1 MFFLPARL
9 QLLDDRLA
17 VRSNRLSRHRGLR
30 DLMRAVSRLGDGVA
44 WYALALGLFG
54 VLGMAALPALKEM
67 LLAGVAGVGAYK
79 FLKTRTLRPRPFEV
93 VSDVVCAGA
102 PLDKFSF
109 PSGHTLHA
117 VAFTL
122 VLAHH
127 FPPLAPAVFGFAAL
141 VAVSRPVL
149 GLHYP
154 SDVLAGAL
162 TGALTTS
169 LLLAWLY

>member
-1 MFFLPARL
+1 MFVLPARL

-44 WYALALGLFG
+44 WYTLAACLFALFG
-54 VLGMAALPALKEM
+54 AEALPALRQM
-67 LLAGVAGVGAYK
+67 LAVGVIGVIVYK
-79 FLKTRTLRPRPFEV
+79 ILKTRTLRPRPFEV
-93 VSDVVCAGA
+93 VSDVVCTGA

-117 VAFTL
+117 VSFSL
-122 VLAHH
+122 VLAQH

-154 SDVLAGAL
+154 SDVLAG
-162 TGALTTS
+162 GAIGATLAYGAIT
-169 LLLAWLY
+169 LL

>member
-1 MFFLPARL
+1 MFALPARL

-30 DLMRAVSRLGDGVA
+30 DLLRVASRLGDGVA
-44 WYALALGLFG
+44 WYTLAACLFALFG
-54 VLGMAALPALKEM
+54 GEALPALRHM
-67 LLAGVAGVGAYK
+67 LVAGVLGVAIYK
-79 FLKTRTLRPRPFEV
+79 LLKMHTLRPRPFEV
-93 VSDVVCAGA
+93 VTDVVCAGC

-117 VAFTL
+117 VSFSL
-122 VLAHH
+122 ILAHH
-127 FPPLAPAVFGFAAL
+127 FPALGPAVYGFALL

-154 SDVLAGAL
+154 SDVLAVAAVGACL
-162 TGALTTS
+162 AQGAIALV
-169 LLLAWLY
+169 

>member
-1 MFFLPARL
+1 MFALPARL

-30 DLMRAVSRLGDGVA
+30 DLLRVASRLGDGVA
-44 WYALALGLFG
+44 WYTLAACLFALFG
-54 VLGMAALPALKEM
+54 SEALPALRHM
-67 LLAGVAGVGAYK
+67 LLAGVCGVAIYK
-79 FLKTRTLRPRPFEV
+79 LLKMHTLRPRPFEV
-93 VSDVVCAGA
+93 VTDVVCAGC

-117 VAFTL
+117 VSFSL
-122 VLAHH
+122 ILAHH
-127 FPPLAPAVFGFAAL
+127 FPALALPVYGFALL

-154 SDVLAGAL
+154 SDVLAGAAI
-162 TGALTTS
+162 GACLARGVIS
-169 LLLAWLY
+169 LV

>member
-1 MFFLPARL
+1 MFALPARL

-30 DLMRAVSRLGDGVA
+30 DLLRVASRLGDGVA
-44 WYALALGLFG
+44 WYTLAACLFALFG
-54 VLGMAALPALKEM
+54 GEALPALRHM
-67 LLAGVAGVGAYK
+67 LVAGVLGVAIYK
-79 FLKTRTLRPRPFEV
+79 LLKMHTLRPRPFEV
-93 VSDVVCAGA
+93 LTDVVCAGC

-117 VAFTL
+117 VSFSL
-122 VLAHH
+122 ILAHH
-127 FPPLAPAVFGFAAL
+127 FPALGPAVYGFALL

-154 SDVLAGAL
+154 SDVLAGAAI
-162 TGALTTS
+162 GAC
-169 LLLAWLY
+169 LAQGAIALV

>member
-1 MFFLPARL
+1 MFALPARL
-9 QLLDDRLA
+9 QVLDDRLA

-30 DLMRAVSRLGDGVA
+30 DCMRAVSRLGDGVA
-44 WYALALGLFG
+44 WYCLAASLFALFG
-54 VLGMAALPALKEM
+54 AEALPAIGQM
-67 LLAGVAGVGAYK
+67 LLAGVAGVAVYK

-93 VSDVVCAGA
+93 VSDVVCTGA

-117 VAFTL
+117 VSFSL
-122 VLAHH
+122 ILAHH
-127 FPPLAPAVFGFAAL
+127 FPALAPAVFGFALL

-154 SDVLAGAL
+154 SDVLAG
-162 TGALTTS
+162 GAIGAT
-169 LLLAWLY
+169 LAFAVLRLFS

>member
-1 MFFLPARL
+1 MFALPARL

-30 DLMRAVSRLGDGVA
+30 DLLRVASRLGDGVA
-44 WYALALGLFG
+44 WYTLAACLFALFG
-54 VLGMAALPALKEM
+54 GEALPALRHM
-67 LLAGVAGVGAYK
+67 LVAGVLGVAIYK
-79 FLKTRTLRPRPFEV
+79 LLKMHTLRPRPFEV
-93 VSDVVCAGA
+93 VTDVVCAGC

-117 VAFTL
+117 VSFSL
-122 VLAHH
+122 ILAHH
-127 FPPLAPAVFGFAAL
+127 FPALGPAVYGFALL

-154 SDVLAGAL
+154 SDVLAGAAI
-162 TGALTTS
+162 GAC
-169 LLLAWLY
+169 LAQGAIALV

>member
-1 MFFLPARL
+1 MFALPARL

-30 DLMRAVSRLGDGVA
+30 DLLRVASRLGDGVA
-44 WYALALGLFG
+44 WYTLAACLFALFG
-54 VLGMAALPALKEM
+54 GEALPALRHM
-67 LLAGVAGVGAYK
+67 LVAGVLGVVIYK
-79 FLKTRTLRPRPFEV
+79 LLKMHTLRPRPFEV
-93 VSDVVCAGA
+93 VTDVVCAGC

-117 VAFTL
+117 VSFSL
-122 VLAHH
+122 ILAHH
-127 FPPLAPAVFGFAAL
+127 FPAFGPAVYGFALL

-154 SDVLAGAL
+154 SDVLAGAAI
-162 TGALTTS
+162 GAC
-169 LLLAWLY
+169 LAQGAIALV

>member
-1 MFFLPARL
+1 MFVLPARL

-44 WYALALGLFG
+44 WYTLAACLFALFG
-54 VLGMAALPALKEM
+54 AEALPALRQM
-67 LLAGVAGVGAYK
+67 LAAGVLGVIVYK
-79 FLKTRTLRPRPFEV
+79 ILKTRTLRPRPFEV
-93 VSDVVCAGA
+93 VSDVVCAGS

-117 VAFTL
+117 VSFSL
-122 VLAHH
+122 VLAQH

-154 SDVLAGAL
+154 SDVLAG
-162 TGALTTS
+162 GAIGATLAYGAIT
-169 LLLAWLY
+169 LL

>member
-1 MFFLPARL
+1 MFALPARL

-30 DLMRAVSRLGDGVA
+30 DLLRVASRLGDGVA
-44 WYALALGLFG
+44 WYTLAACLFALFG
-54 VLGMAALPALKEM
+54 GEALPALRHM
-67 LLAGVAGVGAYK
+67 LVAGVLGVAIYK
-79 FLKTRTLRPRPFEV
+79 LLKMHTLRPRPFEV
-93 VSDVVCAGA
+93 VTDVVCAGC

-117 VAFTL
+117 VSFSL
-122 VLAHH
+122 ILAHH
-127 FPPLAPAVFGFAAL
+127 FPALGPAVYGFALL

-154 SDVLAGAL
+154 SDVLAG
-162 TGALTTS
+162 
-169 LLLAWLY
+169 

>member
-1 MFFLPARL
+1 MFVLPARL

-17 VRSNRLSRHRGLR
+17 VRSNRLSRYRGLR

-44 WYALALGLFG
+44 WYTLAACLFALFG
-54 VLGMAALPALKEM
+54 AEALPALRQM
-67 LLAGVAGVGAYK
+67 LAAGVLGVIVYK
-79 FLKTRTLRPRPFEV
+79 ILKIRTLRLRPFEV
-93 VSDVVCAGA
+93 VSDVVCAGS

-117 VAFTL
+117 VSFSI
-122 VLAHH
+122 VLAQH
-127 FPPLAPAVFGFAAL
+127 FPPLATAVFGFAAL

-154 SDVLAGAL
+154 SDVLAG
-162 TGALTTS
+162 GAIGATLAYGAIT
-169 LLLAWLY
+169 LL

>member
-1 MFFLPARL
+1 MFALPARL

-44 WYALALGLFG
+44 WYALAACLYALFG
-54 VLGMAALPALKEM
+54 AEALPALRHM
-67 LLAGVAGVGAYK
+67 LVAGVLGVAIYK
-79 FLKTRTLRPRPFEV
+79 LLKTHTLRPRPFEV
-93 VSDVVCAGA
+93 VSDVVCAGC

-117 VAFTL
+117 VGFAL
-122 VLAHH
+122 ILAHH
-127 FPPLAPAVFGFAAL
+127 FPALAPAVFGFALL

-154 SDVLAGAL
+154 SDVLAGAAI
-162 TGALTTS
+162 GAC
-169 LLLAWLY
+169 LAQGVVRLV

>member
-1 MFFLPARL
+1 MFALPARL
-9 QLLDDRLA
+9 QLIDDRLA

-30 DLMRAVSRLGDGVA
+30 DFLRVVSRLGDGVA
-44 WYALALGLFG
+44 WYSLAAALFALFG
-54 VLGMAALPALKEM
+54 TAAVPALRQM
-67 LLAGVAGVGAYK
+67 LVAGVAGVLVYK
-79 FLKTRTLRPRPFEV
+79 FLKLRTLRPRPFEV
-93 VSDVVCAGA
+93 VSDVVCAGS

-117 VAFTL
+117 VSFSL

-127 FPPLAPAVFGFAAL
+127 FPGLAAAVFGFALL

-154 SDVLAGAL
+154 SDVLAGAAI
-162 TGALTTS
+162 GAS
-169 LLLAWLY
+169 LACGAIALG

>member
-1 MFFLPARL
+1 MFVLPARL

-44 WYALALGLFG
+44 WYTLAACLFVLFGAEAVPALRQMLVAG
-54 VLGMAALPALKEM
+54 VLGVLFYKLLK
-67 LLAGVAGVGAYK
+67 A
-79 FLKTRTLRPRPFEV
+79 RTLRPRPFEV

-117 VAFTL
+117 VSFSL

-154 SDVLAGAL
+154 SDVLAGG
-162 TGALTTS
+162 TIGATLAYGVIT
-169 LLLAWLY
+169 LL

>member
-1 MFFLPARL
+1 MFALPARL
-9 QLLDDRLA
+9 QMLDDRLA

-30 DLMRAVSRLGDGVA
+30 DFLRVVSRLGDGVA
-44 WYALALGLFG
+44 WYTLAAALFVLFG
-54 VLGMAALPALKEM
+54 AEALPALKQM
-67 LLAGVAGVGAYK
+67 LLAGLAGVAVYK
-79 FLKTRTLRPRPFEV
+79 FLKLRTLRPRPFEV

-117 VAFTL
+117 ASFSL
-122 VLAHH
+122 ILAQH
-127 FPPLAPAVFGFAAL
+127 FPALAPAVFGFALL

-154 SDVLAGAL
+154 SDVLAGGTIGAAMAFAAMAL
-162 TGALTTS
+162 VG
-169 LLLAWLY
+169 

>member
-1 MFFLPARL
+1 MFALPARL

-30 DLMRAVSRLGDGVA
+30 DLLRVASRLGDGVA
-44 WYALALGLFG
+44 WYTLAACLFALFG
-54 VLGMAALPALKEM
+54 GEALPALRHM
-67 LLAGVAGVGAYK
+67 LVAGVFGVVIYK
-79 FLKTRTLRPRPFEV
+79 LLKMHTLRPRPFEV
-93 VSDVVCAGA
+93 VSDVVCAGC

-117 VAFTL
+117 VSFSL
-122 VLAHH
+122 ILAHH
-127 FPPLAPAVFGFAAL
+127 FPALGPAVYGFALL

-154 SDVLAGAL
+154 SDVLAGAAI
-162 TGALTTS
+162 GAC
-169 LLLAWLY
+169 LAQGAIALV

>member
-1 MFFLPARL
+1 MFALPARL

-44 WYALALGLFG
+44 WYALAVCLYALFGTEAVPALRHMLVAG
-54 VLGMAALPALKEM
+54 VLGV
-67 LLAGVAGVGAYK
+67 GVYK
-79 FLKTRTLRPRPFEV
+79 LLKTRTLRPRPFEV
-93 VSDVVCAGA
+93 VSDVVCAGC

-117 VAFTL
+117 VSFSL
-122 VLAHH
+122 ILAHH
-127 FPPLAPAVFGFAAL
+127 FPALAPAVFGFALL

-154 SDVLAGAL
+154 SDVLAGAAI
-162 TGALTTS
+162 GAGLGS
-169 LLLAWLY
+169 GVIALL